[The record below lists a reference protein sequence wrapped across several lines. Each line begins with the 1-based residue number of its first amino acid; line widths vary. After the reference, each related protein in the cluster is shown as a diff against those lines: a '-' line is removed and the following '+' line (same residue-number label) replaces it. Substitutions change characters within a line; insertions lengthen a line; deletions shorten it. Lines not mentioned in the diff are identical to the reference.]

1 MKINTQNLKGTTD
14 YYGQDQLIR
23 NKITDTL
30 KETFIKYNYQPLDS
44 TVLYNYDV
52 LAYKYKDGAE
62 ILNEMYTLTDQGNR
76 RLGLRYDLTIPFCK
90 FIANQKELRLPIKR
104 YEIGKVFRNGPV
116 KAGRCREFYQCDVD
130 VVGISGQ
137 IIEAEQMQ
145 MVIDIFTKL
154 GIDINIKWN
163 NRKLMSTIIED
174 TNIAKDKVEEVIGII
189 DKKEKIS
196 RQDLI
201 KELSKLEICEE
212 TATKLLDNFNKT
224 LQEYIDIYE
233 NDDRLETQEAIKEIK
248 TLFLYIEKL
257 NLLNNTTFTP
267 TLARGLSIYTSTVF
281 EFFDKKERLTCSL
294 GGGGRYDKIITDFID
309 DGNIYPAVGLSFGLE
324 PIYTI
329 LKEEMTTNNPI
340 DIYIIPMGTEIE
352 SLNLARNL
360 RQNNINVI
368 VEMNNR
374 KLKKCFEYASKEN
387 IKYVIVVGSEEISEN
402 MYTIKDMTT
411 SEQLKLPY
419 NELETYI
426 LENKTKDNL

>member
-14 YYGQDQLIR
+14 YYGKDQLIR

-44 TVLYNYDV
+44 TVLYNYDI

-76 RLGLRYDLTIPFCK
+76 QLGLRYDLTIPFCK
-90 FIANQKELRLPIKR
+90 FIANQKDLRLPLKR

-116 KAGRCREFYQCDVD
+116 KTGRCREFYQCDVD

-137 IIEAEQMQ
+137 VIEAEQMQ
-145 MVIDIFTKL
+145 MVVDIFTKL

-163 NRKLMSTIIED
+163 NRKLMSVIIED
-174 TNIAKDKVEEVIGII
+174 SNISKDKVEEVIGII
-189 DKKEKIS
+189 DKIEKIS
-196 RQDLI
+196 RQDFI
-201 KELSKLEICEE
+201 KELSKIEIDEE
-212 TATKLLDNFNKT
+212 TANKLLDNFNKSLT
-224 LQEYIDIYE
+224 DYIETYE
-233 NDDRLETQEAIKEIK
+233 NDERVVACEAIQEIK
-248 TLFLYIEKL
+248 TLSSYIEKL
-257 NLLNNTTFTP
+257 NLSDNTTFTP

-329 LKEEMTTNNPI
+329 IKDEMSSDNLI
-340 DIYIIPMGTEIE
+340 DVYIIPMGTEVE
-352 SLNLARNL
+352 SLMLARNL

-387 IKYVIVVGSEEISEN
+387 IKYVIVVGSDEIQEN

-419 NELETYI
+419 NELKDYI
-426 LENKTKDNL
+426 LTNKNQG

>member
-14 YYGQDQLIR
+14 YYGKDQLIR

-44 TVLYNYDV
+44 TVLYNYDI

-90 FIANQKELRLPIKR
+90 FIANQKDLRLPLKR

-116 KAGRCREFYQCDVD
+116 KTGRCREFYQCDVD

-137 IIEAEQMQ
+137 VIEAEQMQ
-145 MVIDIFTKL
+145 MVVDIFTKL

-163 NRKLMSTIIED
+163 NRKLMSIIIED
-174 TNIAKDKVEEVIGII
+174 SNISKDKVEEVIGII
-189 DKKEKIS
+189 DKIEKIS
-196 RQDLI
+196 RQDFI
-201 KELSKLEICEE
+201 KELSKIEIDEE
-212 TATKLLDNFNKT
+212 TANKLLDNFNKS
-224 LQEYIDIYE
+224 LADYIETYE
-233 NDDRLETQEAIKEIK
+233 NDERVVACEAIQEIK
-248 TLFLYIEKL
+248 TLSSYIEKL
-257 NLLNNTTFTP
+257 NLSDNTTFTP

-329 LKEEMTTNNPI
+329 IKDEMSSDNLI
-340 DIYIIPMGTEIE
+340 DVYIIPMGTEVE
-352 SLNLARNL
+352 SLMLARNL

-387 IKYVIVVGSEEISEN
+387 IKYVIVVGSDEIQEN

-419 NELETYI
+419 NELKDYI
-426 LENKTKDNL
+426 LTNKNQG

>member
-14 YYGQDQLIR
+14 YYGKDQLIR

-44 TVLYNYDV
+44 TVLYNYDI
-52 LAYKYKDGAE
+52 LAYKYKDDAE

-76 RLGLRYDLTIPFCK
+76 QLGLRYDLTIPFCK
-90 FIANQKELRLPIKR
+90 FIANQKDLRLPLKR

-116 KAGRCREFYQCDVD
+116 KTGRCREFYQCDVD

-137 IIEAEQMQ
+137 VIEAEQMQ
-145 MVIDIFTKL
+145 MVVDIFTKL

-163 NRKLMSTIIED
+163 NRKLMSVIIED
-174 TNIAKDKVEEVIGII
+174 SNISKDKVEEVIGII
-189 DKKEKIS
+189 DKIEKIS
-196 RQDLI
+196 RQDFI
-201 KELSKLEICEE
+201 KELSKIEIDEE
-212 TATKLLDNFNKT
+212 TADKLLDNFNNSLT
-224 LQEYIDIYE
+224 DYIKMYE
-233 NDDRLETQEAIKEIK
+233 NDERVVACEAIQEIK
-248 TLFLYIEKL
+248 NLSSYIEKL
-257 NLLNNTTFTP
+257 NLSGNTTFTP

-329 LKEEMTTNNPI
+329 IKDEMSSDNLI
-340 DIYIIPMGTEIE
+340 DAYIIPMGTEVE
-352 SLNLARNL
+352 SLMLARNL

-387 IKYVIVVGSEEISEN
+387 IKYVIVVGSDEIQEN

-419 NELETYI
+419 NELKDYI
-426 LENKTKDNL
+426 LTNKNQG

>member
-14 YYGQDQLIR
+14 YYGKDQLIR

-44 TVLYNYDV
+44 TVLYNYDI

-76 RLGLRYDLTIPFCK
+76 QLGLRYDLTIPFCK
-90 FIANQKELRLPIKR
+90 FIANQKDLRLPLKR

-116 KAGRCREFYQCDVD
+116 KTGRCREFYQCDVD

-137 IIEAEQMQ
+137 VIEAEQMQ
-145 MVIDIFTKL
+145 MVVDIFTKL

-163 NRKLMSTIIED
+163 NRKLMSIIIED
-174 TNIAKDKVEEVIGII
+174 SNISKDKVEEVIGII
-189 DKKEKIS
+189 DKIEKIS
-196 RQDLI
+196 RQDFI
-201 KELSKLEICEE
+201 KELSKIEIDEE
-212 TATKLLDNFNKT
+212 TANKLLDNFNKSLT
-224 LQEYIDIYE
+224 DYIETYE
-233 NDDRLETQEAIKEIK
+233 NDERVVACEAIQEIK
-248 TLFLYIEKL
+248 TLSSYIEKL
-257 NLLNNTTFTP
+257 NLSDNTTFTP

-329 LKEEMTTNNPI
+329 IKDEMSSDNLI
-340 DIYIIPMGTEIE
+340 DVYIIPMGTEVE
-352 SLNLARNL
+352 SLMLARNL

-387 IKYVIVVGSEEISEN
+387 IKYVIVVGSDEIQEN

-419 NELETYI
+419 NELKDYI
-426 LENKTKDNL
+426 LTNKNQG

>member
-1 MKINTQNLKGTTD
+1 MTINTQNLKGTPD
-14 YYGQDQLIR
+14 YYGNTQLIR

-44 TVLYNYDV
+44 TVLYNYDI

-90 FIANQKELRLPIKR
+90 FIANQKDLRLPLKR

-116 KAGRCREFYQCDVD
+116 KTGRCREFYQCDVD

-137 IIEAEQMQ
+137 VIEAEQMQ
-145 MVIDIFTKL
+145 MVVDIFTKL

-163 NRKLMSTIIED
+163 NRKLMSIIIED
-174 TNIAKDKVEEVIGII
+174 SNISKDKVEEVIGII
-189 DKKEKIS
+189 DKIEKIS
-196 RQDLI
+196 RQDFI
-201 KELSKLEICEE
+201 KELSKIEIDEE
-212 TATKLLDNFNKT
+212 TANKLLDNFNKSLT
-224 LQEYIDIYE
+224 DYIETYE
-233 NDDRLETQEAIKEIK
+233 NDERVVACEAIQEIK
-248 TLFLYIEKL
+248 TLSSYIEKL
-257 NLLNNTTFTP
+257 NLSDNTTFTP

-329 LKEEMTTNNPI
+329 IKDEMSSDNLI
-340 DIYIIPMGTEIE
+340 DAYIIPMGTEVE
-352 SLNLARNL
+352 SLMLARNL
-360 RQNNINVI
+360 RQNNINLI

-387 IKYVIVVGSEEISEN
+387 IKYVIVVGSDEIQEN

-419 NELETYI
+419 NELKDYI
-426 LENKTKDNL
+426 LTNKNQG

>member
-14 YYGQDQLIR
+14 YYGKDQLIR

-44 TVLYNYDV
+44 TVLYNYDI
-52 LAYKYKDGAE
+52 LAYKYKDDAE

-90 FIANQKELRLPIKR
+90 FIANQKDLRLPLKR

-116 KAGRCREFYQCDVD
+116 KTGRCREFYQCDVD

-137 IIEAEQMQ
+137 VIEAEQMQ
-145 MVIDIFTKL
+145 MVVDIFTKL

-163 NRKLMSTIIED
+163 NRKLMSIIIED
-174 TNIAKDKVEEVIGII
+174 SNISKDKVEEVIGII
-189 DKKEKIS
+189 DKIEKIS
-196 RQDLI
+196 RQDFI
-201 KELSKLEICEE
+201 KELSKIEIDEE
-212 TATKLLDNFNKT
+212 TANKLLDNFNKSLT
-224 LQEYIDIYE
+224 DYVETYE
-233 NDDRLETQEAIKEIK
+233 NDERVVACEAIQEIK
-248 TLFLYIEKL
+248 TLSSYIEKL
-257 NLLNNTTFTP
+257 NLSGNTTFTP

-329 LKEEMTTNNPI
+329 IKDEMSSDNLI
-340 DIYIIPMGTEIE
+340 DAYIIPMGTEVE
-352 SLNLARNL
+352 SLMLARNL

-387 IKYVIVVGSEEISEN
+387 IEYVIVVGSDEIQEN

-419 NELETYI
+419 NELKDYI
-426 LENKTKDNL
+426 LTNKNQG

>member
-14 YYGQDQLIR
+14 YYGKDQLIR

-44 TVLYNYDV
+44 TVLYNYDILV
-52 LAYKYKDGAE
+52 YKYKDGAE

-76 RLGLRYDLTIPFCK
+76 QLGLRYDLTIPFCK
-90 FIANQKELRLPIKR
+90 FIANQKDLRLPLKR

-116 KAGRCREFYQCDVD
+116 KTGRCREFYQCDVD

-137 IIEAEQMQ
+137 VIEAEQMQ
-145 MVIDIFTKL
+145 MVVDIFTKL

-163 NRKLMSTIIED
+163 NRKLMSVIIED
-174 TNIAKDKVEEVIGII
+174 SNISKDKVEEVIGII
-189 DKKEKIS
+189 DKIEKIS
-196 RQDLI
+196 RQEFI
-201 KELSKLEICEE
+201 KELSKIEIDEE
-212 TATKLLDNFNKT
+212 TANKLLDNFNKSLT
-224 LQEYIDIYE
+224 DYIETYE
-233 NDDRLETQEAIKEIK
+233 NDERVVACEAIQEIK
-248 TLFLYIEKL
+248 TLSSYIEKL
-257 NLLNNTTFTP
+257 NLSDNTTFTP

-329 LKEEMTTNNPI
+329 IKDEMSSDNLI
-340 DIYIIPMGTEIE
+340 DVYIIPMGTEVE
-352 SLNLARNL
+352 SLMLARNL

-387 IKYVIVVGSEEISEN
+387 IKYVIVVGSDEIQEN

-419 NELETYI
+419 NELKDYI
-426 LENKTKDNL
+426 LTNKNQG

>member
-14 YYGQDQLIR
+14 YYGKDQLIR

-44 TVLYNYDV
+44 TVLYNYDI

-76 RLGLRYDLTIPFCK
+76 QLGLRYDLTIPFCK
-90 FIANQKELRLPIKR
+90 FIANQKDLRLPLKR

-116 KAGRCREFYQCDVD
+116 KTGRCREFYQCDVD

-137 IIEAEQMQ
+137 VIEAEQMQ
-145 MVIDIFTKL
+145 MVVDIFTKL
-154 GIDINIKWN
+154 GIDIKIKWN
-163 NRKLMSTIIED
+163 NRKLMSVIIED
-174 TNIAKDKVEEVIGII
+174 SNISKDKVEEVIGII
-189 DKKEKIS
+189 DKIEKIS
-196 RQDLI
+196 RQDFI
-201 KELSKLEICEE
+201 KELSKIEIDEE
-212 TATKLLDNFNKT
+212 TANKLLDNFNKSLT
-224 LQEYIDIYE
+224 DYIKTYE
-233 NDDRLETQEAIKEIK
+233 NDERVVASEAIQEIK
-248 TLFLYIEKL
+248 TLSSYIEKL
-257 NLLNNTTFTP
+257 NLSDNTTFTP

-329 LKEEMTTNNPI
+329 IKDEMSSDNLI
-340 DIYIIPMGTEIE
+340 DVYIIPMGTEVE
-352 SLNLARNL
+352 SLMLARNL

-387 IKYVIVVGSEEISEN
+387 IKYVIVVGSDEIQEN

-419 NELETYI
+419 NELKDYI
-426 LENKTKDNL
+426 LTNKNQG

>member
-14 YYGQDQLIR
+14 YYGKDQLIR

-44 TVLYNYDV
+44 TVLYNYDI

-90 FIANQKELRLPIKR
+90 FIANQKDLRLPLKR

-116 KAGRCREFYQCDVD
+116 KTGRCREFYQCDVD

-137 IIEAEQMQ
+137 VIEAEQMQ
-145 MVIDIFTKL
+145 MVVDIFTKL

-163 NRKLMSTIIED
+163 NRKLMSIIIED
-174 TNIAKDKVEEVIGII
+174 SNISKDKVEEVIGII
-189 DKKEKIS
+189 DKIEKIS
-196 RQDLI
+196 RQDFI
-201 KELSKLEICEE
+201 KELSKIEIDEE
-212 TATKLLDNFNKT
+212 TANKLLDNFNKSLT
-224 LQEYIDIYE
+224 DYIETYE
-233 NDDRLETQEAIKEIK
+233 NDERVVACEAIQEIK
-248 TLFLYIEKL
+248 TLSSYIEKL
-257 NLLNNTTFTP
+257 NLSDNTTFTP

-329 LKEEMTTNNPI
+329 IKDEMSSDNLI
-340 DIYIIPMGTEIE
+340 DAYIIPMGTEVE
-352 SLNLARNL
+352 SLMLARNL

-387 IKYVIVVGSEEISEN
+387 IKYVIVVGSDEIQEN

-419 NELETYI
+419 NELKDYI
-426 LENKTKDNL
+426 LTNKNQG

>member
-14 YYGQDQLIR
+14 YYGKDQLIR

-44 TVLYNYDV
+44 TVLYNYDI

-90 FIANQKELRLPIKR
+90 FIANQKDLRLPLKR

-116 KAGRCREFYQCDVD
+116 KTGRCREFYQCDVD

-137 IIEAEQMQ
+137 VIEAEQMQ
-145 MVIDIFTKL
+145 MVVDIFTKL

-163 NRKLMSTIIED
+163 NRKLMSIIIED
-174 TNIAKDKVEEVIGII
+174 SNISKDKVEEVVGII
-189 DKKEKIS
+189 DKIEKIS
-196 RQDLI
+196 RQEFT
-201 KELSKLEICEE
+201 KELSKIEIDEE
-212 TATKLLDNFNKT
+212 TANKLLDNFNKSLT
-224 LQEYIDIYE
+224 DYIETYE
-233 NDDRLETQEAIKEIK
+233 NDERVVASEAIQEIK
-248 TLFLYIEKL
+248 KLSSYIEKL
-257 NLLNNTTFTP
+257 NLSDNTTFTP

-329 LKEEMTTNNPI
+329 IKDEMSSDNLI
-340 DIYIIPMGTEIE
+340 DAYIIPMGTEVE
-352 SLNLARNL
+352 SLMLARNL

-387 IKYVIVVGSEEISEN
+387 IKYVIVVGSDEIQEN

-419 NELETYI
+419 NELKDYI
-426 LENKTKDNL
+426 LTNKNQG

>member
-14 YYGQDQLIR
+14 YYGKDQLIR

-44 TVLYNYDV
+44 TVLYNYDILV
-52 LAYKYKDGAE
+52 YKYKDGAE

-90 FIANQKELRLPIKR
+90 FIANQKDLRLPLKR

-116 KAGRCREFYQCDVD
+116 KTGRCREFYQCDVD

-137 IIEAEQMQ
+137 VIEAEQMQ
-145 MVIDIFTKL
+145 MVVDIFTKL

-163 NRKLMSTIIED
+163 NRKLMSVIIED
-174 TNIAKDKVEEVIGII
+174 SNISKDKVEEVIGII
-189 DKKEKIS
+189 DKIEKIS
-196 RQDLI
+196 RQEFI
-201 KELSKLEICEE
+201 KELSKIEIDEE
-212 TATKLLDNFNKT
+212 TANKLLDNFNKSLT
-224 LQEYIDIYE
+224 DYIETYE
-233 NDDRLETQEAIKEIK
+233 NDERVVACEAIQEIK
-248 TLFLYIEKL
+248 TLSSYIEKL
-257 NLLNNTTFTP
+257 NLSDNTTFTP

-329 LKEEMTTNNPI
+329 IKDEMSSDNLI
-340 DIYIIPMGTEIE
+340 DAYIIPMGTEVE
-352 SLNLARNL
+352 SLMLARNL

-387 IKYVIVVGSEEISEN
+387 IKYVIVVGSDEIQEN

-419 NELETYI
+419 NELKDYI
-426 LENKTKDNL
+426 LTNKNQG

>member
-14 YYGQDQLIR
+14 YYGKDQLIR

-44 TVLYNYDV
+44 TVLYNYDI

-90 FIANQKELRLPIKR
+90 FIANQKDLRLPLKR

-116 KAGRCREFYQCDVD
+116 KTGRCREFYQCDVD

-137 IIEAEQMQ
+137 VIEAEQMQ
-145 MVIDIFTKL
+145 MVVDIFTKL

-163 NRKLMSTIIED
+163 NRKLMSIIIED
-174 TNIAKDKVEEVIGII
+174 SNISKDKVEEVIGII
-189 DKKEKIS
+189 DKIEKIS
-196 RQDLI
+196 RQDFI
-201 KELSKLEICEE
+201 KELSKIEIDEE
-212 TATKLLDNFNKT
+212 TANKILDNFNKSLT
-224 LQEYIDIYE
+224 DYIETYE
-233 NDDRLETQEAIKEIK
+233 NDERVVACEAIQEIK
-248 TLFLYIEKL
+248 TLSSYIEKL
-257 NLLNNTTFTP
+257 NLSDNTTFTP

-329 LKEEMTTNNPI
+329 IKDEMSSNNLI
-340 DIYIIPMGTEIE
+340 DVYIIPMGTEVE
-352 SLNLARNL
+352 SLMLARNL

-387 IKYVIVVGSEEISEN
+387 IKYVIVVGSDEIQEN

-419 NELETYI
+419 NELKDYI
-426 LENKTKDNL
+426 LTNKNQG

>member
-14 YYGQDQLIR
+14 YYGKDQLIR

-44 TVLYNYDV
+44 TVLYNYDI

-90 FIANQKELRLPIKR
+90 FIANQKDLRLPLKR

-116 KAGRCREFYQCDVD
+116 KTGRCREFYQCDVD

-137 IIEAEQMQ
+137 VIEAEQMQ
-145 MVIDIFTKL
+145 MVVDIFTKL

-163 NRKLMSTIIED
+163 NRKLMSIIIED
-174 TNIAKDKVEEVIGII
+174 SNISKDKVEEVIGII
-189 DKKEKIS
+189 DKIEKIS
-196 RQDLI
+196 RQDFI
-201 KELSKLEICEE
+201 KELSKIEIDEE
-212 TATKLLDNFNKT
+212 TANKLLDNFNKSLT
-224 LQEYIDIYE
+224 DYIETYE
-233 NDDRLETQEAIKEIK
+233 NDERVVASEAIQEIK
-248 TLFLYIEKL
+248 KLSSYIEKL
-257 NLLNNTTFTP
+257 NLSDNTTFTP

-329 LKEEMTTNNPI
+329 IKDEMSSDNLI
-340 DIYIIPMGTEIE
+340 DVYIIPMGTEVE
-352 SLNLARNL
+352 SLMLARNL

-387 IKYVIVVGSEEISEN
+387 IKYVIVVGSDEIQEN

-411 SEQLKLPY
+411 SEQLKLQY
-419 NELETYI
+419 NELKDYI
-426 LENKTKDNL
+426 LTNKNQG

>member
-14 YYGQDQLIR
+14 YYGKDQLIR

-44 TVLYNYDV
+44 TVLYNYDI

-90 FIANQKELRLPIKR
+90 FIANQKDLRLPLKR

-116 KAGRCREFYQCDVD
+116 KTGRCREFYQCDVD

-137 IIEAEQMQ
+137 VIEAEQMQ
-145 MVIDIFTKL
+145 MVVDIFTKL

-163 NRKLMSTIIED
+163 NRKLMSIIIED
-174 TNIAKDKVEEVIGII
+174 SNISKDKVEEVIGII
-189 DKKEKIS
+189 DKIEKIS
-196 RQDLI
+196 RQDFI
-201 KELSKLEICEE
+201 KELSKIEIDEE
-212 TATKLLDNFNKT
+212 TANKLLDNFNKSLT
-224 LQEYIDIYE
+224 DYIETYE
-233 NDDRLETQEAIKEIK
+233 NDERVVACEAIQEIK
-248 TLFLYIEKL
+248 TLSSYIEKL
-257 NLLNNTTFTP
+257 NLSDNTTFTP
-267 TLARGLSIYTSTVF
+267 TLARGLSIYTSTIF

-294 GGGGRYDKIITDFID
+294 GGGGRYDKIITDFIG

-329 LKEEMTTNNPI
+329 IKDEMSSDNLI
-340 DIYIIPMGTEIE
+340 DAYIIPMGTEVE
-352 SLNLARNL
+352 SLMLARNL

-387 IKYVIVVGSEEISEN
+387 IKYVIVVGSDEIQEN

-419 NELETYI
+419 NELKDYI
-426 LENKTKDNL
+426 LTNKNQG

>member
-14 YYGQDQLIR
+14 YYGKDQLIR

-44 TVLYNYDV
+44 TVLYNYDI

-90 FIANQKELRLPIKR
+90 FIANQKDLRLPLKR

-116 KAGRCREFYQCDVD
+116 KTGRCREFYQCDVD

-137 IIEAEQMQ
+137 VIEAEQMQ
-145 MVIDIFTKL
+145 MVVDIFTKL
-154 GIDINIKWN
+154 GIDINIKWT
-163 NRKLMSTIIED
+163 NRKLMSIIIED
-174 TNIAKDKVEEVIGII
+174 SNISKDKVEEVIGII
-189 DKKEKIS
+189 DKIEKIS
-196 RQDLI
+196 RQDFI
-201 KELSKLEICEE
+201 KELSKIEIDEE
-212 TATKLLDNFNKT
+212 TANKLLDNFNKSLT
-224 LQEYIDIYE
+224 DYIETYE
-233 NDDRLETQEAIKEIK
+233 NDERVVACEAIQEIK
-248 TLFLYIEKL
+248 TLSSYIEKL
-257 NLLNNTTFTP
+257 NLSDNTTFTP

-329 LKEEMTTNNPI
+329 IKDEMSSDNLI
-340 DIYIIPMGTEIE
+340 DAYIIPMGTEVE
-352 SLNLARNL
+352 SLMLARNL

-387 IKYVIVVGSEEISEN
+387 IKYVIVVGSDEIQEN

-419 NELETYI
+419 NELKDYI
-426 LENKTKDNL
+426 LTNKNQG

>member
-14 YYGQDQLIR
+14 YYGKDQLIR

-44 TVLYNYDV
+44 TVLYNYDI

-90 FIANQKELRLPIKR
+90 FIANQKDLRLPLKR

-116 KAGRCREFYQCDVD
+116 KTGRCREFYQCDVD

-137 IIEAEQMQ
+137 VIEAEQMQ
-145 MVIDIFTKL
+145 MVVDIFTKL

-163 NRKLMSTIIED
+163 NRKLMSIIIED
-174 TNIAKDKVEEVIGII
+174 SNISKDKVEEVIGII
-189 DKKEKIS
+189 DKIEKIS
-196 RQDLI
+196 RQDFI
-201 KELSKLEICEE
+201 KELSKIEIDEE
-212 TATKLLDNFNKT
+212 TANKLLDNFNKSLT
-224 LQEYIDIYE
+224 DYIETYE
-233 NDDRLETQEAIKEIK
+233 NDERVVASEAIQEIK
-248 TLFLYIEKL
+248 TLSSYIEKL
-257 NLLNNTTFTP
+257 NLSDNTTFTP

-329 LKEEMTTNNPI
+329 IKDEMSSDNLI
-340 DIYIIPMGTEIE
+340 DVYIIPMGTEVE
-352 SLNLARNL
+352 SLMLARNL

-387 IKYVIVVGSEEISEN
+387 IKYVIVVGSDEIQEN

-419 NELETYI
+419 NELKDYI
-426 LENKTKDNL
+426 LTNKNQG

>member
-14 YYGQDQLIR
+14 YYGKDQLIR

-44 TVLYNYDV
+44 TVLYNYDI

-90 FIANQKELRLPIKR
+90 FIANQKDLRLPLKR

-116 KAGRCREFYQCDVD
+116 KTGRCREFYQCDVD

-137 IIEAEQMQ
+137 VIEAEQMQ
-145 MVIDIFTKL
+145 MVVDIFTKL

-163 NRKLMSTIIED
+163 NRKLMSIIIED
-174 TNIAKDKVEEVIGII
+174 SNISKDKVEEVIGII
-189 DKKEKIS
+189 DKIEKIS
-196 RQDLI
+196 RQEFI
-201 KELSKLEICEE
+201 KELSKIEIDEE
-212 TATKLLDNFNKT
+212 TANKLLDNFNKSLT
-224 LQEYIDIYE
+224 DYIETYE
-233 NDDRLETQEAIKEIK
+233 NDERVVACEAIQEIK
-248 TLFLYIEKL
+248 TLSSYIEKL
-257 NLLNNTTFTP
+257 NLSNNTTFTP

-329 LKEEMTTNNPI
+329 IKDEMSSDNLI
-340 DIYIIPMGTEIE
+340 DAYIIPMGTEVE
-352 SLNLARNL
+352 SLMLARNL

-374 KLKKCFEYASKEN
+374 KLKKCFEYANKEN
-387 IKYVIVVGSEEISEN
+387 IKYVIVVGSDEIQEN

-411 SEQLKLPY
+411 SEQLKLSY
-419 NELETYI
+419 NELKDYI
-426 LENKTKDNL
+426 LTNKNQG

>member
-14 YYGQDQLIR
+14 YYGKDQLIR
-23 NKITDTL
+23 NKITNTL

-44 TVLYNYDV
+44 TVLYNYDI

-90 FIANQKELRLPIKR
+90 FIANQKDLRLPLKR

-116 KAGRCREFYQCDVD
+116 KTGRCREFYQCDVD

-137 IIEAEQMQ
+137 VIEAEQMQ
-145 MVIDIFTKL
+145 MVVDIFTKL

-163 NRKLMSTIIED
+163 NRKLMSIIIED
-174 TNIAKDKVEEVIGII
+174 SNISKDKVEEVIGII
-189 DKKEKIS
+189 DKIEKIS
-196 RQDLI
+196 RQDFI
-201 KELSKLEICEE
+201 KELSKIEIDEE
-212 TATKLLDNFNKT
+212 TANKLLDNFNKSLT
-224 LQEYIDIYE
+224 DYIETYE
-233 NDDRLETQEAIKEIK
+233 NDERVVACEAIQEIK
-248 TLFLYIEKL
+248 TLSSYIEKL
-257 NLLNNTTFTP
+257 NLSDNTTFTP

-329 LKEEMTTNNPI
+329 IKDEMSSDNLI
-340 DIYIIPMGTEIE
+340 DAYIIPMGTEVE
-352 SLNLARNL
+352 SLMLARNL
-360 RQNNINVI
+360 RQNNINLI

-387 IKYVIVVGSEEISEN
+387 IKYVIVVGSDEIQEN

-419 NELETYI
+419 NELKDYI
-426 LENKTKDNL
+426 LTNKNQG

>member
-14 YYGQDQLIR
+14 YYGKDQLIR

-44 TVLYNYDV
+44 TVLYNYDI

-90 FIANQKELRLPIKR
+90 FIANQKDLRLPLKR

-116 KAGRCREFYQCDVD
+116 KTGRCREFYQCDVD

-137 IIEAEQMQ
+137 VIEAEQMQ
-145 MVIDIFTKL
+145 MVVDIFTKL

-163 NRKLMSTIIED
+163 NRKLMSIIIED
-174 TNIAKDKVEEVIGII
+174 SNISKDKVEEVIGII
-189 DKKEKIS
+189 DKIEKIS
-196 RQDLI
+196 RQDFI
-201 KELSKLEICEE
+201 KELSKIEIDEE
-212 TATKLLDNFNKT
+212 TANKLLDNFNKSLT
-224 LQEYIDIYE
+224 DYIETYE
-233 NDDRLETQEAIKEIK
+233 NDERVVASEAIQEIK
-248 TLFLYIEKL
+248 TLSSYIEKL
-257 NLLNNTTFTP
+257 NLSDNTTFTP

-329 LKEEMTTNNPI
+329 IKDEMSSDSLI
-340 DIYIIPMGTEIE
+340 DAYIIPMGTEVE
-352 SLNLARNL
+352 SLMLARNL

-387 IKYVIVVGSEEISEN
+387 IKYVIVVGSDEIQEN

-419 NELETYI
+419 NELKDYI
-426 LENKTKDNL
+426 LTNKNQG

>member
-14 YYGQDQLIR
+14 YYGKDQLIR

-44 TVLYNYDV
+44 TVLYNYDI

-90 FIANQKELRLPIKR
+90 FIANQKDLRLPLKR

-116 KAGRCREFYQCDVD
+116 KTGRCREFYQCDVD

-137 IIEAEQMQ
+137 VIEVEQMQ
-145 MVIDIFTKL
+145 MVVDIFTKL

-163 NRKLMSTIIED
+163 NRKLMSIIIED
-174 TNIAKDKVEEVIGII
+174 SNISKDKVEEVIGII
-189 DKKEKIS
+189 DKIEKIS
-196 RQDLI
+196 RQDFI
-201 KELSKLEICEE
+201 KELSKIEIDEE
-212 TATKLLDNFNKT
+212 TANKLLDNFNKSLT
-224 LQEYIDIYE
+224 DYIETYE
-233 NDDRLETQEAIKEIK
+233 NDERVVACEAIQEIK
-248 TLFLYIEKL
+248 TLSSYIEKL
-257 NLLNNTTFTP
+257 NLSDNTTFTP

-329 LKEEMTTNNPI
+329 IKDEMSSDNLI
-340 DIYIIPMGTEIE
+340 DAYIIPMGTEVE
-352 SLNLARNL
+352 SLMLARNL

-387 IKYVIVVGSEEISEN
+387 IKYVIVVGSDEIQEN

-419 NELETYI
+419 NELKDYI
-426 LENKTKDNL
+426 LTNKNQG

>member
-14 YYGQDQLIR
+14 YYGKDQLIR

-44 TVLYNYDV
+44 TVLYNYDI

-90 FIANQKELRLPIKR
+90 FIANQKDLRLPLKR

-116 KAGRCREFYQCDVD
+116 KTGRCREFYQCDVD

-137 IIEAEQMQ
+137 VIEAEQMQ
-145 MVIDIFTKL
+145 MVVDIFTKL

-163 NRKLMSTIIED
+163 NRKLMSIIIED
-174 TNIAKDKVEEVIGII
+174 SNISKDKVEEVIGII
-189 DKKEKIS
+189 DKIEKIS
-196 RQDLI
+196 RQDFI
-201 KELSKLEICEE
+201 KELSKIGIDEE
-212 TATKLLDNFNKT
+212 TANKLLDNFNKSLT
-224 LQEYIDIYE
+224 DYIETYE
-233 NDDRLETQEAIKEIK
+233 NDERVVASEAIQEIIK
-248 TLFLYIEKL
+248 LFSYIEKL
-257 NLLNNTTFTP
+257 NLSDNTTFTP

-329 LKEEMTTNNPI
+329 IKDEMSSDNLI
-340 DIYIIPMGTEIE
+340 DAYIIPMGTEVE
-352 SLNLARNL
+352 SLMLARNL

-368 VEMNNR
+368 VEINNR

-387 IKYVIVVGSEEISEN
+387 IKYVIVVGSDEIQEN

-419 NELETYI
+419 NELKDYI
-426 LENKTKDNL
+426 LTNKNQG

>member
-14 YYGQDQLIR
+14 YYGKDQLIR

-44 TVLYNYDV
+44 TVLYNYDI

-90 FIANQKELRLPIKR
+90 FIANQKDLRLPLKR

-116 KAGRCREFYQCDVD
+116 KTGRCREFYQCDVD

-137 IIEAEQMQ
+137 VIEAEQMQ
-145 MVIDIFTKL
+145 MVVDIFTKL

-163 NRKLMSTIIED
+163 NRKLMSIIIED
-174 TNIAKDKVEEVIGII
+174 SNISKDKVEEVIGII
-189 DKKEKIS
+189 DKIEKIS
-196 RQDLI
+196 RQDFI
-201 KELSKLEICEE
+201 KELSKIEIDEE
-212 TATKLLDNFNKT
+212 TANKLLDNFNKSLT
-224 LQEYIDIYE
+224 DYIETYE
-233 NDDRLETQEAIKEIK
+233 NDERVVACEAIQEIK
-248 TLFLYIEKL
+248 KLSSYIEKL
-257 NLLNNTTFTP
+257 NLSDNTTFTP

-329 LKEEMTTNNPI
+329 IKDEMSSDNLI
-340 DIYIIPMGTEIE
+340 DAYIIPMGTEVE
-352 SLNLARNL
+352 SLMLARNL

-387 IKYVIVVGSEEISEN
+387 IKYVIVVGSDEIQEN

-419 NELETYI
+419 NELKDYI
-426 LENKTKDNL
+426 LTNKNQG